1 MPTTSGAAVK
11 SAGRPRDPGIDDA
24 VRTAAREVLVEFGYE
39 DTTLAAI
46 AHRAGV
52 SIPAIYRRWPSKH
65 ELIEEAVLHLDT
77 FDLPRPT
84 GDLRADLGT
93 WVRLFLDVA
102 MEPAARAAVPGLMSA
117 YSRNP
122 DDYNRLL
129 TRGEIPVRAAIEEM
143 VRRAVATGQAAENC
157 DAGAVFDLIRGAT
170 FLRAL
175 THSDDGADEFCA
187 RITDA
192 VVRVVATR

>member
-1 MPTTSGAAVK
+1 MPTSSGAAVK
-11 SAGRPRDPGIDDA
+11 SAGRPRDPSIDEA
-24 VRTAAREVLVEFGYE
+24 VRTAAREVVVQLGYE

-46 AHRAGV
+46 AQRAGV

-122 DDYNRLL
+122 DDYHRLL
-129 TRGEIPVRAAIEEM
+129 TRGEMPVRAAIDEL
-143 VRRAVATGQAAENC
+143 VRRAVETGQAAEDC
-157 DAGAVFDLIRGAT
+157 DADAVFDLIRGAT

-175 THSDDGADEFCA
+175 THSDDGADAFCA

-192 VVRVVATR
+192 VVRVVAKR